1 MLCLKLKVSA
11 FSFSFAR
18 VSFWWSVV
26 KLVLRGLLRLD
37 FCPGFEFLT
46 PGG

>member
-1 MLCLKLKVSA
+1 MLGAKFLPLLFVS
-11 FSFSFAR
+11 F
-18 VSFWWSVV
+18 VSVEFWWSVV

-37 FCPGFEFLT
+37 FCPGFRVLT